1 MPTLDMALGCST
13 NTVLHLPAIAH
24 EAGITLA
31 LDDIQAIS
39 ERTPQLCKLAPA
51 GADHIEDLAAAGG
64 VQAVLKRLAEKDLVD
79 TGCLTVSG
87 RTIGEQLAEAK
98 ILDENVIRPFTNPYS
113 TTGGIAVLWGNLA
126 PNGAVVKQGAVAP
139 EMMQKTGPA
148 RVFNSE
154 EEAVA
159 AIYGGKIKAGDVIV
173 IRYEGP
179 KGGPGMREMLTPTS
193 AVAGMGLDKDVALIT
208 DGRFSGA
215 ARRFHRS
222 RFP

>member
-1 MPTLDMALGCST
+1 MALGCST

-64 VQAVLKRLAEKDLVD
+64 VRGGAQTAGGKDLVD

-98 ILDENVIRPFTNPYS
+98 ILDENVIRPLPIPYS

-139 EMMQKTGPA
+139 EMMQKQGRPGFQL
-148 RVFNSE
+148 R
-154 EEAVA
+154 EEAVCS
-159 AIYGGKIKAGDVIV
+159 YLWQQNQGGRCYCD
-173 IRYEGP
+173 P
-179 KGGPGMREMLTPTS
+179 L
-193 AVAGMGLDKDVALIT
+193 
-208 DGRFSGA
+208 
-215 ARRFHRS
+215 
-222 RFP
+222 